1 MQVVCVFIV
10 GPEPCGLWPGFAVAT
25 VRAARDDPSAL
36 RAPPHKWGE
45 GSGLR
50 CFSLGS
56 RSALTIQRAE
66 RIRIGRNG
74 QRVRRKTTR
83 SCSGTRESGMFQS
96 AMRVRMQRWRSG
108 GSSLSSALMETS
120 SMRPSRT
127 WRVTAMR

>member
-50 CFSLGS
+50 CFSLGLRCGEGLGGAGRPLRPAGTSPQVGRSPRVFCFGSGS
-56 RSALTIQRAE
+56 RASLRLAE
-66 RIRIGRNG
+66 VVT
-74 QRVRRKTTR
+74 RV
-83 SCSGTRESGMFQS
+83 G
-96 AMRVRMQRWRSG
+96 
-108 GSSLSSALMETS
+108 
-120 SMRPSRT
+120 
-127 WRVTAMR
+127 